1 MPRYLIT
8 GGAGFIGANL
18 THALVARGESVR
30 ILDDFSTG
38 RVKNLDGIEDRI
50 EILRGDIRDPAV
62 VTQAVQGTEI
72 ILHQAALNSNPRSI
86 KEPRPTNA
94 VNVGGTLLLLEAA
107 RAAGVRRVVYAS
119 SSSVYGDTPGLSA
132 APNAA
137 QAGLP
142 KTEEMPLS
150 PTAPYGVSK
159 LAAEYYC
166 RVFTQ
171 VYGLE
176 TVSLR
181 YFNVF
186 GPRQHPDSEYAA
198 VIPRFLRLMLA
209 GERPIIFG
217 DGEQSRDFTAVEN
230 VVAANLLAAESAQ
243 GIGEVFNIA
252 CGKTSTL
259 NQLAGWLNQL
269 LGTDLPPIYEPP
281 RPADIRHSYASIRKA
296 EALLGYRPTLDVQE
310 GLRRTVEWFKR
321 HEC

>member
-1 MPRYLIT
+1 MPRFLIT

-18 THALVARGESVR
+18 VHALVGRGASVR

-38 RVKNLDGIEDRI
+38 RAENLRGVEDRI

-62 VTQAVQGTEI
+62 VARAVRGVEV

-86 KEPRPTNA
+86 KEPGPTNA
-94 VNVGGTLLLLEAA
+94 VNVAGTLHLLEAA

-119 SSSVYGDTPGLSA
+119 SSSVYGDTPGL
-132 APNAA
+132 
-137 QAGLP
+137 P

-150 PTAPYGVSK
+150 PKAPYGVSK
-159 LAAEYYC
+159 LAAESYC

-198 VIPRFLRLMLA
+198 VIPRFLRRLLA
-209 GERPIIFG
+209 GKPPVIFG

-230 VVAANLLAAESAQ
+230 VVAANLLAAETTR

-252 CGKTSTL
+252 CGQTSTL
-259 NQLAGWLNQL
+259 NQIAAWLNRL
-269 LGTDLPPIYEPP
+269 LGTDLPPVYEPP

-296 EALLGYRPTLDVQE
+296 EAILGYRPVLEVQE
-310 GLRRTVEWFKR
+310 GLRRTVEWFRR

>member
-18 THALVARGESVR
+18 AHALVARGESVR

-38 RVKNLDGIEDRI
+38 RPENLGGIEDRI
-50 EILRGDIRDPAV
+50 EILRGDLRDPAIV
-62 VTQAVQGTEI
+62 ARAIRGTEV

-86 KEPRPTNA
+86 KEPGPTNA

-107 RAAGVRRVVYAS
+107 RAAGVQRVVYAS
-119 SSSVYGDTPGLSA
+119 SSSVYGDTPGL
-132 APNAA
+132 
-137 QAGLP
+137 P

-150 PTAPYGVSK
+150 PKAPYGVSK
-159 LAAEYYC
+159 LAAEHYC

-171 VYGLE
+171 VYGLP

-198 VIPRFLRLMLA
+198 VIPRFLRRMLA
-209 GERPIIFG
+209 GERPVIFG

-230 VVAANLLAAESAQ
+230 VVAANLLAAETTR
-243 GIGEVFNIA
+243 GIGEFFNVA
-252 CGKTSTL
+252 CGQTSTL
-259 NQLAGWLNQL
+259 NQLVAWLNQL

-296 EALLGYRPTLDVQE
+296 EALLGYRPTLEVQE
-310 GLRRTVEWFKR
+310 GLRRTVEWFKE

>member
-1 MPRYLIT
+1 MPQFLIT

-18 THALVARGESVR
+18 AHALVARGEPVR

-38 RVKNLDGIEDRI
+38 RGENLRGVEDRI

-62 VTQAVQGTEI
+62 VARAVRGVEV

-86 KEPRPTNA
+86 KEPGPTNA
-94 VNVGGTLLLLEAA
+94 VNVAGTLHLLEAA

-119 SSSVYGDTPGLSA
+119 SSSVYGDTPGL
-132 APNAA
+132 
-137 QAGLP
+137 P

-150 PTAPYGVSK
+150 PKAPYGVSK
-159 LAAEYYC
+159 LAAESYC

-198 VIPRFLRLMLA
+198 VIPRFLRRQLA
-209 GERPIIFG
+209 GKPPVIFG

-230 VVAANLLAAESAQ
+230 VVAANLLAAETTR

-252 CGKTSTL
+252 CGQTSTL
-259 NQLAGWLNQL
+259 NQIAAWLNRL
-269 LGTDLPPIYEPP
+269 LGTDLPPVYEPP

-296 EALLGYRPTLDVQE
+296 EAILGYRPVLEVQE
-310 GLRRTVEWFKR
+310 GLRRTVEWFRR

>member
-18 THALVARGESVR
+18 AHALVARGESVR

-38 RVKNLDGIEDRI
+38 RPENLGGIEDRI
-50 EILRGDIRDPAV
+50 EILRGDLRDPAAV
-62 VTQAVQGTEI
+62 ARAVRGTQV

-86 KEPRPTNA
+86 QEPGPTNA

-119 SSSVYGDTPGLSA
+119 SSSVYGDTPGL
-132 APNAA
+132 
-137 QAGLP
+137 P

-150 PTAPYGVSK
+150 PKAPYGVSK

-171 VYGLE
+171 VYGLP

-198 VIPRFLRLMLA
+198 VIPRFLRRMLA
-209 GERPIIFG
+209 GERPVIFG

-230 VVAANLLAAESAQ
+230 VVAANLLAAGTTQ

-252 CGKTSTL
+252 CGQTSTL
-259 NQLAGWLNQL
+259 NRLVAWLNQL
-269 LGTDLPPIYEPP
+269 LGTDLSPIYEAP

-296 EALLGYRPTLDVQE
+296 EAMLDYRPTLEVQE
-310 GLRRTVEWFKR
+310 GLRRTVEWFKQ

>member
-1 MPRYLIT
+1 MPRFLIT

-18 THALVARGESVR
+18 VHALVGRGASVR

-38 RVKNLDGIEDRI
+38 RAENLRGVEDRI

-62 VTQAVQGTEI
+62 VARAVRGVEV

-86 KEPRPTNA
+86 KEPGPTNA
-94 VNVGGTLLLLEAA
+94 VNVAGTLLLLEAA
-107 RAAGVRRVVYAS
+107 RGAGVRRVVYAS
-119 SSSVYGDTPGLSA
+119 SSSVYGDTPGL
-132 APNAA
+132 
-137 QAGLP
+137 P

-150 PTAPYGVSK
+150 PKAPYGVSK
-159 LAAEYYC
+159 LAAESYC

-198 VIPRFLRLMLA
+198 VIPRFLRRMLA
-209 GERPIIFG
+209 GKPPVIFG

-230 VVAANLLAAESAQ
+230 VMAANLLAAETAQ

-252 CGKTSTL
+252 CGQTSTL
-259 NQLAGWLNQL
+259 NQIAAWLNRL
-269 LGTDLPPIYEPP
+269 LGADLTPTYESA
-281 RPADIRHSYASIRKA
+281 RPADIRHSYASIQKA
-296 EALLGYRPTLDVQE
+296 EAILGYRPILEVQE
-310 GLRRTVEWFKR
+310 GLRRTIEWFKA

>member
-18 THALVARGESVR
+18 AHALVARGESVR

-38 RVKNLDGIEDRI
+38 RPENLGGIEDRI
-50 EILRGDIRDPAV
+50 EILRGDLRDPAAV
-62 VTQAVQGTEI
+62 ARAVRGTQV

-86 KEPRPTNA
+86 QEPGPTNA

-119 SSSVYGDTPGLSA
+119 SSSVYGDTPGL
-132 APNAA
+132 
-137 QAGLP
+137 P

-150 PTAPYGVSK
+150 PKAPYGVSK

-171 VYGLE
+171 VYGLP

-198 VIPRFLRLMLA
+198 VIPRFLRRMLA
-209 GERPIIFG
+209 GERPVIFG

-230 VVAANLLAAESAQ
+230 VVAANLLAAETTQ

-252 CGKTSTL
+252 CGQTSTL
-259 NQLAGWLNQL
+259 NQLVAWLNQL
-269 LGTDLPPIYEPP
+269 LGTDLSAIYEAP

-296 EALLGYRPTLDVQE
+296 EAMLDYRPTLEVQE
-310 GLRRTVEWFKR
+310 GLRRTVEWFKQ

>member
-1 MPRYLIT
+1 MARYLIT

-18 THALVARGESVR
+18 AHTLVARGEPVR

-38 RVKNLDGIEDRI
+38 RLQNLRGIEDRV

-62 VTQAVQGTEI
+62 VARAVQGIEV

-86 KEPRPTNA
+86 EEPGATNA
-94 VNVGGTLLLLEAA
+94 VNVDGTLLLLEAA
-107 RAAGVRRVVYAS
+107 RAAKVRRVVYAS
-119 SSSVYGDTPGLSA
+119 SSSVYGDTPV
-132 APNAA
+132 
-137 QAGLP
+137 LP
-142 KTEEMPLS
+142 KTEDLS
-150 PTAPYGVSK
+150 PAPMAPYGVSK
-159 LAAEYYC
+159 LAAESYC

-198 VIPRFLRLMLA
+198 VIPRFLRRMLA
-209 GERPIIFG
+209 GQRPVIFG
-217 DGEQSRDFTAVEN
+217 DGEQSRDFTPVEN
-230 VVAANLLAAESAQ
+230 VVAANLLAAEAAH
-243 GIGEVFNIA
+243 GIGETFNIA
-252 CGKTSTL
+252 AGRPSTL
-259 NQLAGWLNQL
+259 NELVAWLNQL
-269 LGTDLPPIYEPP
+269 LGTSLDPIYEPL

-296 EALLGYRPTLDVQE
+296 EEVLGYRPILDVRE
-310 GLRRTVEWFKR
+310 GLRRTLEWFKV

>member
-18 THALVARGESVR
+18 AHALVARGESVR

-38 RVKNLDGIEDRI
+38 RPQNLQGIQDRI

-62 VTQAVQGTEI
+62 VARAVQGTEV

-86 KEPRPTNA
+86 QEPGPTNA

-107 RAAGVRRVVYAS
+107 RAAGVRRLVYAS
-119 SSSVYGDTPGLSA
+119 SSSVYGDTPT
-132 APNAA
+132 
-137 QAGLP
+137 LP
-142 KTEEMPLS
+142 KTEEMALAPK
-150 PTAPYGVSK
+150 APYGVSK
-159 LAAEYYC
+159 LAAEFYC

-198 VIPRFLRLMLA
+198 VIPRFLRRMLA
-209 GERPIIFG
+209 GKPPVIYG

-230 VVAANLLAAESAQ
+230 VVAANLLAAEAPQ
-243 GIGEVFNIA
+243 GAGEVFNVA
-252 CGKTSTL
+252 CGRTSTL
-259 NQLAGWLNQL
+259 NQLVAWLNQL
-269 LGTDLPPIYEPP
+269 LGTDLSPVYEAP

-296 EALLGYRPTLDVQE
+296 EALLGYRPTLGVEE
-310 GLRRTVEWFKR
+310 GLRRTVEWFR
-321 HEC
+321 QHEC

>member
-18 THALVARGESVR
+18 AHALAARGESVR

-38 RVKNLDGIEDRI
+38 RAENLRGVEDRI

-62 VTQAVQGTEI
+62 VARAVQGVEVV
-72 ILHQAALNSNPRSI
+72 LHQAALNSNPRSI
-86 KEPRPTNA
+86 KEPGPTNA
-94 VNVGGTLLLLEAA
+94 VNVTGTLLLLEAA

-119 SSSVYGDTPGLSA
+119 SSSVYGDTPGL
-132 APNAA
+132 
-137 QAGLP
+137 P
-142 KTEEMPLS
+142 KTEDMPLS
-150 PTAPYGVSK
+150 PKAPYGVSK
-159 LAAEYYC
+159 LAAECYC

-171 VYGLE
+171 VYRLE

-198 VIPRFLRLMLA
+198 VIPRFLRRMLA
-209 GERPIIFG
+209 GKRPVIFG

-230 VVAANLLAAESAQ
+230 VVAANLAAAEAAR
-243 GIGEVFNIA
+243 GIGEAFNIA
-252 CGKTSTL
+252 CGQTSTL
-259 NQLAGWLNQL
+259 NQLVSWLNQL
-269 LGTDLPPIYEPP
+269 LGTDLPPLYEAP
-281 RPADIRHSYASIRKA
+281 RPADIRHSYASIQKA
-296 EALLGYRPTLDVQE
+296 GILLGYRPTLEVEE
-310 GLRRTVEWFKR
+310 GLRRTVEWFKG

>member
-1 MPRYLIT
+1 MPSYLIT

-18 THALVARGESVR
+18 AHALVARGEPVR

-38 RVKNLDGIEDRI
+38 RAKNLRGIESRI
-50 EILRGDIRDPAV
+50 ELLRGDIRDPAIMAR
-62 VTQAVQGTEI
+62 AVQGTEI

-86 KEPRPTNA
+86 QEPEATNA

-107 RAAGVRRVVYAS
+107 RTAGVRRVVYAS
-119 SSSVYGDTPGLSA
+119 SSSVYGDTPGLPA
-132 APNAA
+132 AT

-142 KTEEMPLS
+142 KTEEMSLS
-150 PTAPYGVSK
+150 PKAPYGVSK

-198 VIPRFLRLMLA
+198 VIPRFLRRMLA
-209 GERPIIFG
+209 GKPPVIYG

-230 VVAANLLAAESAQ
+230 VVAANLLAAETAQ

-252 CGKTSTL
+252 CGQTSTL
-259 NQLAGWLNQL
+259 NQLAAWLNQM
-269 LGTDLPPIYEPP
+269 LGTSLSPIYEAP
-281 RPADIRHSYASIRKA
+281 RPADIQHSYASIRKA
-296 EALLGYRPTLDVQE
+296 EAVLGYRPSLEVQE
-310 GLRRTVEWFKR
+310 ELRRTIQWFKTQ
-321 HEC
+321 EC